1 MIAVHRGL
9 GMLVPLFG
17 IFAAL
22 LMNIVTAKLFGDSYY
37 QEQRWPKLGV
47 LLLAGL
53 CCLVTGVLLKKK
65 RLRDAPREQD
75 YIASLS
81 SRFESAKELAFSGPR
96 DHLMFVP
103 LQYWS
108 LVYFAGAVFY
118 VVWGMK

>member
-1 MIAVHRGL
+1 MIAFHRGM

-37 QEQRWPKLGV
+37 QQQRWPKLGV

-53 CCLVTGVLLKKK
+53 CCLVTGLLLKKK
-65 RLRDAPREQD
+65 RLKDASKEQD
-75 YIASLS
+75 YIESLN
-81 SRFESAKELAFSGPR
+81 SRFQTANQLASSGPR

-108 LVYFAGAVFY
+108 LVYFAAAVFY
-118 VVWGMK
+118 AIRSA